1 MNVIVW
7 ISGWMG
13 ESVYRNRY
21 DNDYL
26 FSDNTQRVVKLSH
39 ISDFVLAEICVKVK
53 QCRREFW
60 RPDKRRRRRRR
71 EGVIKWR
78 H

>member
-1 MNVIVW
+1 MY
-7 ISGWMG
+7 GLG
-13 ESVYRNRY
+13 ESVYRNGY

-26 FSDNTQRVVKLSH
+26 FSDNNQRVVKLSH
-39 ISDFVLAEICVKVK
+39 ISDFVLAEIYVKVK
-53 QCRREFW
+53 QCRCEIW
-60 RPDKRRRRRRR
+60 RPDQERRRRR